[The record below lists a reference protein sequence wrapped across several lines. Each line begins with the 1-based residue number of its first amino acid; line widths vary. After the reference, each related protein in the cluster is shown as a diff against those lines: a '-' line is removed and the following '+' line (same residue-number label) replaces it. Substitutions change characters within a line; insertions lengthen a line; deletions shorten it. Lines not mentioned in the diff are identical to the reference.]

1 MLFHRSKYAEIPLE
15 PFGVVVVDE
24 ILNHSNQAGFI
35 GESYF
40 VISFT
45 LQDAPEAFHRTVIN
59 AFGHSGHALGHSSFC
74 QYAVKCAVGVLKTS
88 VTVAQRVCIRI
99 CSNRC
104 PECIKNQRIVI
115 GIPNHIADNPSVIQI
130 QDGTEIYFFYFN
142 ADIILE
148 FSNISKPF
156 LVGFI
161 CLELAIQQIVCQVIR
176 ILALPGATVVVV
188 FNRGFNPADP
198 ADPKHPLVIHM
209 GAVVT
214 IQFIFEPAV
223 SHLRMFF
230 MNILNQISNT
240 FILCSS
246 GGQFAC

>member
-1 MLFHRSKYAEIPLE
+1 MLFHRSKYAEVPLE

-35 GESYF
+35 GESYS

-88 VTVAQRVCIRI
+88 VTMAQRVCIWI
-99 CSNRC
+99 SSYRC
-104 PECIKNQRIVI
+104 PECIKHQRIVI
-115 GIPNHIADNPSVIQI
+115 GIPNHIVDNPSVIQI
-130 QDGTEIYFFYFN
+130 QYGAEIDFLDFN
-142 ADIILE
+142 ANIVLE
-148 FSNISKPF
+148 FSNIRQPF
-156 LVGFI
+156 LVRPVRFKFPV
-161 CLELAIQQIVCQVIR
+161 QQIVCQIIR
-176 ILALPGATVVVV
+176 ISTLPGTAVVAVL
-188 FNRGFNPADP
+188 NRGLNPAAP
-198 ADPKHPLVIHM
+198 ADPKHPLVIYM
-209 GAVVT
+209 GVVVP
-214 IQFIFEPAV
+214 IQFILESAV
-223 SHLRMFF
+223 SHLRMLF